1 MIIFLLCFRF
11 HLTGRPG
18 LPGIPALDGLNAV
31 CPGAPFYAMNSDIP
45 SKPGSDGCSFIE
57 VNKKE
62 LLKGSVTIGGGG
74 GGGGG
79 DVLSGPG
86 GSGGSA
92 QGVGIADAGSTGLGF
107 YICNS
112 KNLTFTISIDNNSD
126 TIAINDSK
134 TAEEEYGEKFPMNF
148 DDFQKSSGKVKV
160 NVDAEGLIN
169 ITPLGKTEDMYT
181 FTRHSG
187 VRPRSGFPIY

>member
-1 MIIFLLCFRF
+1 VISIFS
-11 HLTGRPG
+11 GRPG
-18 LPGIPALDGLNAV
+18 LPGIPGLNGLNSQCAI
-31 CPGAPFYAMNSDIP
+31 GAGASSDYP
-45 SKPGSDGCSFIE
+45 PTSDGCSFVE

-62 LLKGSVTIGGGG
+62 LKGGVTIGGGG

-79 DVLSGPG
+79 DTLSGPG
-86 GSGGSA
+86 GPGGSA

-148 DDFQKSSGKVKV
+148 DEFTKASGKVKV
-160 NVDAEGLIN
+160 DVNAEGEIN
-169 ITPLGKTEDMYT
+169 IVPLGNTENLWS

-187 VRPRSGFPIY
+187 VRPRSNFPIF